1 MEYVERLVS
10 NPVLMVFIVLMLFCI
25 IRGAKRGM
33 LRIVYGLVSWIFL
46 ICFVNFA
53 CGLVSDY
60 LNVNTPIPTMVQ
72 ESIVSH
78 LKDKYESSEQ
88 EEAGTGTDAVM
99 KLVPASVRE
108 KLDET
113 IQTSID
119 TTIQLISAELSETA
133 IHGIAMVISVIA
145 GTLVLFLL
153 SKLIALLGLVPGIRG
168 VNRSLGVIAGFG
180 EGMLITWVCM
190 YLADCFPTT
199 ELGSYI
205 IEKTQVEPILTLVYE
220 SNIIERII
228 GI

>member
-10 NPVLMVFIVLMLFCI
+10 NPVLIVFIVLMLFCI

-33 LRIVYGLVSWIFL
+33 LRIIYGLVSWIFL

-53 CGLVSDY
+53 CGVVSDY

-72 ESIVSH
+72 ESIVIH

-88 EEAGTGTDAVM
+88 EEEGTGTDAVM
-99 KLVPASVRE
+99 KLVPPSVKE

-113 IQTSID
+113 IETSID
-119 TTIQLISAELSETA
+119 TTIQLISHELSETA
-133 IHGIAMVISVIA
+133 IHGISIVISVIA
-145 GTLVLFLL
+145 GTLALYLL
-153 SKLIALLGLVPGIRG
+153 SKVIALLGLVPGIRG
-168 VNRSLGVIAGFG
+168 VNKTLGIIAGFG
-180 EGMLITWVCM
+180 EGILITWVCM
-190 YLADCFPTT
+190 YLADCFPAS
-199 ELGSYI
+199 ELGSLI

-220 SNIIERII
+220 TNIIERII